1 MSYINGNNVHLRAN
15 IKITGGG
22 ENYEQGYE
30 DGYSAGRTNGYDAGM
45 TEGYNLGHSKG
56 YEQGERE
63 GYEIGYSEGST
74 DAERKT
80 PLYYAMNLSG
90 SFNGATFPE
99 NTEIVMRFKKAPAS
113 MGTCFYQAKN
123 IKKITLIS
131 EDKSNV
137 LVANLAFRNIST
149 LEIIDLR
156 EYNRKFSNIQHMCF
170 GSPLLHTIYGALD
183 LSECTNTGSA
193 FLGCTNLANIEFVPN
208 TIKLSL
214 DFGQCPNLS
223 QDSALSS
230 INGLAVVETAQT
242 LTLPSSAKFTTKQKN
257 DAFAIGWTIAGGTE
271 VSEEEY
277 YG

>member
-1 MSYINGNNVHLRAN
+1 MSIAEKVLVLKKDFDNVCNA
-15 IKITGGG
+15 
-22 ENYEQGYE
+22 
-30 DGYSAGRTNGYDAGM
+30 
-45 TEGYNLGHSKG
+45 
-56 YEQGERE
+56 
-63 GYEIGYSEGST
+63 GYSEGYRTGMQNGYNEGKT
-74 DAERKT
+74 DGYKEGYNKAESEN

-123 IKKITLIS
+123 IKTITLIS
-131 EDKSNV
+131 EDTSNV

-149 LEIIDLR
+149 LESIDLR
-156 EYNRKFSNIQHMCF
+156 EFNRKFSNIQHMCF

-271 VSEEEY
+271 VREE
-277 YG
+277 